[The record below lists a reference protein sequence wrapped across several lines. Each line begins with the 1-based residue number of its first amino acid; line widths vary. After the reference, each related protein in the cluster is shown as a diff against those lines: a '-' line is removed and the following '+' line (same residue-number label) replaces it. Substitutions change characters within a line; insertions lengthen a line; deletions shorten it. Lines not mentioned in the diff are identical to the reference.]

1 MERRQPLEN
10 GGGRKMEGE
19 KIHFEGKIDPAD
31 LIFVGS
37 IEIPRWSYESFD
49 YFGVSF
55 NRGVIDK
62 VCFFQYNIVRE
73 IAIFC
78 VACLVTD
85 RPHFFG
91 K

>member
-1 MERRQPLEN
+1 
-10 GGGRKMEGE
+10 MEGE

-62 VCFFQYNIVRE
+62 VCFFQYNMVRE
-73 IAIFC
+73 IAISAWPGLTPDHAF
-78 VACLVTD
+78 LLD
-85 RPHFFG
+85 RAV
-91 K
+91 

>member
-1 MERRQPLEN
+1 MKKFLFPFSRL
-10 GGGRKMEGE
+10 GY
-19 KIHFEGKIDPAD
+19 GKEAATG
-31 LIFVGS
+31 F
-37 IEIPRWSYESFD
+37 IEIPQWGYESFD

>member
-1 MERRQPLEN
+1 
-10 GGGRKMEGE
+10 MEGE

-85 RPHFFG
+85 RPHFVG

>member
-1 MERRQPLEN
+1 
-10 GGGRKMEGE
+10 MEGE
-19 KIHFEGKIDPAD
+19 KIHFGGKIDPAD
-31 LIFVGS
+31 VIFVGF
-37 IEIPRWSYESFD
+37 IEIPQWGYESFD
-49 YFGVSF
+49 YFGVRF